1 MLNLGLRVLLILV
14 NVLGGVVGATDI
26 DIETTLKGIWAAVV
40 GRVPVRW
47 GGSPLLI
54 AQIWEARASEVEDG
68 GVKQF
73 VFQGAARGDPGSGE
87 TSSGVDGGARPEG
100 RPGR

>member
-1 MLNLGLRVLLILV
+1 M
-14 NVLGGVVGATDI
+14 
-26 DIETTLKGIWAAVV
+26 
-40 GRVPVRW
+40 RW
-47 GGSPLLI
+47 GGPPLLI

-87 TSSGVDGGARPEG
+87 TSSGVDGSARPEG

>member
-1 MLNLGLRVLLILV
+1 M
-14 NVLGGVVGATDI
+14 
-26 DIETTLKGIWAAVV
+26 
-40 GRVPVRW
+40 RW

-73 VFQGAARGDPGSGE
+73 VVQGASRGGPGPGE
-87 TSSGVDGGARPEG
+87 TSRGVDGGVRPEG
-100 RPGR
+100 GRVVSMVG

>member
-1 MLNLGLRVLLILV
+1 M
-14 NVLGGVVGATDI
+14 
-26 DIETTLKGIWAAVV
+26 
-40 GRVPVRW
+40 RW
-47 GGSPLLI
+47 GGPPLLI

-73 VFQGAARGDPGSGE
+73 VFQGASRGDPGPGE
-87 TSSGVDGGARPEG
+87 TSRGVDGGVRPGG

>member
-1 MLNLGLRVLLILV
+1 MLNLGLTVLLILV
-14 NVLGGVVGATDI
+14 IVPGGVVGAT

-54 AQIWEARASEVEDG
+54 AQIWEARALEVEDG

-73 VFQGAARGDPGSGE
+73 VFQGASRGDPGSGE
-87 TSSGVDGGARPEG
+87 TSRGVDGSARPEG